1 MVQLY
6 RIDMDLFFIIISV
19 VTLLSI
25 WLTIEFMYSKVDV
38 IQPLKQCD
46 VIYLFI
52 YLFREAIN
60 LQIKK

>member
-6 RIDMDLFFIIISV
+6 RIDMDLFFSIISV

-52 YLFREAIN
+52 YFERPSIC
-60 LQIKK
+60 K